1 MKWPSSSIRTRIQLW
16 HGLLLACILV
26 ALGIAAWR
34 LRWNDELRRV
44 DRELNEA
51 LSQMHRILGAGRPAA
66 MRGNAGTPSPPEQFT
81 MPPDIAAQ
89 IAERGCYYALWTRAG
104 KLVAHSSNAP
114 ATLTMPKL
122 ESGGTIVTHWRN
134 SGDAREG
141 YVFTPP
147 GECIFAGVSVA
158 QERAAMVR
166 FGWWL
171 VALGGGVLGIGLLV
185 DAWIVRRAIQP
196 VEDIIGAAERI
207 SRGHLSARIDS
218 DSASHELKR
227 LTKVLNETFAS
238 LDAAFSQQARF
249 SGDVAHELRT
259 PVAVIVTDAQNAL
272 ERERS
277 AEEYRET
284 IATHLRSAQRMSA
297 LIESLLDL
305 AQIQSHT
312 DAAHDPCDLGALTN
326 EVAESLRSLAEQQ
339 GITIETSLS
348 PAPCTGNTLQ
358 LVQIITNL
366 VSNAIQHNRS
376 GGHVRISS
384 KTEDGRAVL
393 RVENSGPGISP
404 EHLPHIFDRFYRTD
418 ASRNRKT
425 GGVGLGLAICKAI
438 ADAHG
443 AELTASSQPGAS
455 TEFALRMPSSAS

>member
-1 MKWPSSSIRTRIQLW
+1 MKWAPPSIRARIQLW

-44 DRELNEA
+44 DRELNEV

-66 MRGNAGTPSPPEQFT
+66 LRNNAANPSPPDQFK

-89 IAERGCYYALWTRAG
+89 IAAKGCYYALWTRSG
-104 KLVAHSSNAP
+104 KLVARSDNAP
-114 ATLTMPKL
+114 ATLAAPKL
-122 ESGGTIVTHWRN
+122 EAGGTIVTHWRN

-158 QERAAMVR
+158 QEHAAMRR

-171 VALGGGVLGIGLLV
+171 VALGAGVLGIGLLV

-218 DSASHELKR
+218 EGTSQELNR

-238 LDAAFSQQARF
+238 LDAAFAQQARF

-259 PVAVIVTDAQNAL
+259 PVSVIITDAQNAL

-277 AEEYRET
+277 TVEYRET
-284 IATHLRSAQRMSA
+284 ISTHLRSAQRMSA

-305 AQIQSHT
+305 AQIQSHEET
-312 DAAHDPCDLGALTN
+312 PHEKCDLASLAGELT
-326 EVAESLRSLAEQQ
+326 ESLRSLAEQQ
-339 GITIETSLS
+339 AITVTTSLS
-348 PAPCTGNTLQ
+348 PAPCTGNAMQ

-366 VSNAIQHNRS
+366 LSNAIQHNQT
-376 GGHVRISS
+376 GGSVNITTA
-384 KTEDGRAVL
+384 KEDGRAVL
-393 RVENSGPGISP
+393 CIENSGPGIAP

-418 ASRNRKT
+418 ASRSRKT

-438 ADAHG
+438 AEAHG
-443 AELTASSQPGAS
+443 AELSVKSGADDS
-455 TEFALRMPSSAS
+455 TIFVLTMPPVPA